1 MSLNKNKNVNS
12 QHVNI
17 NNISENNT
25 KKELLD
31 VLSKLKKTE
40 IVSMIN
46 HYNNNNKKANSRNS
60 NKNVNSR
67 NSNKNVK
74 VQNTGMNS
82 RMNTRMN
89 TGMNTGMNSRMNTG
103 MNTGMNSRMN
113 TGMNSRMNS
122 RMNTGMNT
130 GINITKKKITVP
142 NNLNSLELKPTA
154 PDNDQYNGV

>member
-82 RMNTRMN
+82 RMNT
-89 TGMNTGMNSRMNTG
+89 GMNTGMNSRMNTG
-103 MNTGMNSRMN
+103 MNTR
-113 TGMNSRMNS
+113 
-122 RMNTGMNT
+122 
-130 GINITKKKITVP
+130 INITKKKITVP

-154 PDNDQYNGV
+154 PDNEQYNGV

>member
-82 RMNTRMN
+82 RMNT
-89 TGMNTGMNSRMNTG
+89 GMNTG
-103 MNTGMNSRMN
+103 
-113 TGMNSRMNS
+113 MNS

-142 NNLNSLELKPTA
+142 KNLNSLELKPTA

>member
-46 HYNNNNKKANSRNS
+46 HYNNKKVNSRNS

-82 RMNTRMN
+82 RMNT
-89 TGMNTGMNSRMNTG
+89 GMNTGMNSRMNTG
-103 MNTGMNSRMN
+103 MNTR
-113 TGMNSRMNS
+113 
-122 RMNTGMNT
+122 
-130 GINITKKKITVP
+130 INITKKKITVP

-154 PDNDQYNGV
+154 PDNEQYNGV

>member
-82 RMNTRMN
+82 RMNT
-89 TGMNTGMNSRMNTG
+89 
-103 MNTGMNSRMN
+103 
-113 TGMNSRMNS
+113 GMNSRMNS

>member
-82 RMNTRMN
+82 RMNT
-89 TGMNTGMNSRMNTG
+89 
-103 MNTGMNSRMN
+103 
-113 TGMNSRMNS
+113 GMNSRMNS
-122 RMNTGMNT
+122 RMNTEMNTGMNSRMNT

-142 NNLNSLELKPTA
+142 KNLNSLELKPTA

>member
-25 KKELLD
+25 RKELLD

-46 HYNNNNKKANSRNS
+46 HYNNKKVNSRNS

-82 RMNTRMN
+82 RMNT
-89 TGMNTGMNSRMNTG
+89 
-103 MNTGMNSRMN
+103 
-113 TGMNSRMNS
+113 
-122 RMNTGMNT
+122 

-142 NNLNSLELKPTA
+142 KNLNSLELKPTA